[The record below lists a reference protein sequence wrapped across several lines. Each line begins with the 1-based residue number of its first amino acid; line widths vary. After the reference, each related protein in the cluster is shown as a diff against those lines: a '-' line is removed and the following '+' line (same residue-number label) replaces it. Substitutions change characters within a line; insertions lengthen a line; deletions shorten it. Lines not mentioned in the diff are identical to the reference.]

1 LHFNIVTTVSSE
13 SATQNGDVPHKEVA
27 GLERRR
33 EIRRLSEGQY
43 LGLSSNDS
51 VQVLE
56 LSVAGVLLHTTVPL
70 PVGSRAQLRLSVS
83 GSPLIADVE
92 VRRVLSLG
100 IASSG
105 YHIGARFLMITP
117 QHRQL
122 VERFL
127 NQ

>member
-1 LHFNIVTTVSSE
+1 MHFNLVTTVSSE
-13 SATQNGDVPHKEVA
+13 SATQNGDVPPQEVA

-33 EIRRLSEGQY
+33 ETRRPSEGQY
-43 LGLSSNDS
+43 LGLSSTDS

-56 LSVAGVLLHTTVPL
+56 LSVAGVLLHTTAPL
-70 PVGSRAQLRLSVS
+70 PVGSRAQLRLSIA

-100 IASSG
+100 TASSG

-122 VERFL
+122 VEQFL